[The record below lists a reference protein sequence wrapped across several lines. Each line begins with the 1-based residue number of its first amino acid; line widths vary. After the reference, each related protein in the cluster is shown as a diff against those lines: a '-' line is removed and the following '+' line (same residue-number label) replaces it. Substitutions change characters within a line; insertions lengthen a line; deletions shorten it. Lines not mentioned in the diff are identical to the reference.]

1 MNFHRKNRFDQSIK
15 FREFVKAI
23 IVSKYCYS
31 NPNPFNSIELTFPP
45 KLFHFSNSENYSNA

>member
-1 MNFHRKNRFDQSIK
+1 MNPHRKNRFDLSTI

-31 NPNPFNSIELTFPP
+31 TPNPFKLNELTFLP
-45 KLFHFSNSENYSNA
+45 KVFHFSN